1 MFNRILA
8 FVTITVAA
16 ALTVLPP
23 AATLTGCNQPIVPT
37 NAIQAAEEV
46 AQTAATVVADAEVVW
61 PIVYATIPA
70 VNQAA
75 AQNAYNEG
83 LFTVNHT
90 ILALND
96 AIAAAIAANTPNPN
110 FTAVI
115 AQLSQAV
122 ASIVAI
128 VQQFMTSAVV
138 VHTHTVSG
146 VDAIADMSAASARLK
161 ALTVKK

>member
-8 FVTITVAA
+8 FVTITLAA
-16 ALTVLPP
+16 ALTVVLS
-23 AATLTGCNQPIVPT
+23 ATTLAGCNQPIVPT

-46 AQTAATVVADAEVVW
+46 AQTAATVVADAQVVW

-70 VNQAA
+70 ANQAA

-83 LFTVNHT
+83 LFTVNHA

-110 FTAVI
+110 FTAVF
-115 AQLSQAV
+115 SQV
-122 ASIVAI
+122 AAAIGQVVSIVE
-128 VQQFMTSAVV
+128 QFMTGAVTPAIRSANGIDIV
-138 VHTHTVSG
+138 
-146 VDAIADMSAASARLK
+146 ADMNTAVARMK
-161 ALTVKK
+161 SVK

>member
-16 ALTVLPP
+16 ALTVVLP
-23 AATLTGCNQPIVPT
+23 ATTLTGCNQPIVPT

-61 PIVYATIPA
+61 PIVYAAIPSA
-70 VNQAA
+70 NQAA

-128 VQQFMTSAVV
+128 VQQFMTPVVV
-138 VHTHTVSG
+138 VHTHPVSG
-146 VDAIADMSAASARLK
+146 VDAIADMSAASLRLK
-161 ALTVKK
+161 ALTVK